1 MAVSGTMPDD
11 ARKGKQQDLS
21 GDKAYLGSGLKFPIQ
36 VNKATGRAVM
46 SHAEQSVKESVYIIL
61 MTQKGER
68 FARRDFGSRLLSYTF
83 MDTSVTRINMMT
95 REIERTILEQEP
107 RISDVDV
114 EVEPKLDKGCLI
126 VNIYYTIAADHTSG
140 SLVFPFYLNVE
151 NDMEDDEV

>member
-1 MAVSGTMPDD
+1 MAGSGAMPDNTP
-11 ARKGKQQDLS
+11 KKVLS
-21 GDKAYLGSGLKFPIQ
+21 GGKSYLGSGLKFPLQ

-46 SHAEQSVKESVYIIL
+46 SHAGQSVKESVYIIL

-68 FARRDFGSRLLSYTF
+68 FARRDFGSRLLSYAF

-95 REIERTILEQEP
+95 REVERTILEQEP

-114 EVEPKLDKGCLI
+114 EVEPKLDLGCLI
-126 VNIYYTIAADHTSG
+126 VNINYTIAADHTSG

-151 NDMEDDEV
+151 AGAAEDDM